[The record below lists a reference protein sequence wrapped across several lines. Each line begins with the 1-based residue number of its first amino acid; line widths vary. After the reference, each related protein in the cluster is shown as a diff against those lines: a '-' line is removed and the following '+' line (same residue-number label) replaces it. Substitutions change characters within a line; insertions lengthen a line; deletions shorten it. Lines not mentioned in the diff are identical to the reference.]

1 MYLPKS
7 KYLVKHT
14 KGGDFLNP
22 DGSSY
27 IGPYIETYKGNVYKG
42 REFTSNSVKLV
53 DIRAEDE
60 FVGSAKFKN
69 DRITPTEKDYKKGV
83 FNRYFIQD
91 KRNNKII
98 EVSQK
103 NFTKLNLELYTA
115 GAVVEWTLKGPAE
128 NINKDPYI
136 YFGAEAKNKEA
147 ILEAE
152 KTIKQLSSFVL
163 NNRKFV
169 V

>member
-27 IGPYIETYKGNVYKG
+27 IGPYVETYKGNVYRG
-42 REFTSNSVKLV
+42 REFSSNSVKLV
-53 DIRAEDE
+53 DIRAKGE
-60 FVGSAKFKN
+60 FDDTPDFKN

-103 NFTKLNLELYTA
+103 NFTKFNSERYTT

-128 NINKDPYI
+128 NINKGPYI

-152 KTIKQLSSFVL
+152 KTIKQLSRVVL

>member
-1 MYLPKS
+1 MTVDDSDLTSLKVYERES
-7 KYLVKHT
+7 AIR
-14 KGGDFLNP
+14 FE
-22 DGSSY
+22 
-27 IGPYIETYKGNVYKG
+27 YIEK
-42 REFTSNSVKLV
+42 RL
-53 DIRAEDE
+53 DE
-60 FVGSAKFKN
+60 GSAKFKN

-98 EVSQK
+98 EVTQK

-115 GAVVEWTLKGPAE
+115 GVVVEWTLKGPAE
-128 NINKDPYI
+128 NINKGPYI

>member
-14 KGGDFLNP
+14 KGGELLNP
-22 DGSSY
+22 DGSEY
-27 IGPYIETYKGNVYKG
+27 RGPFIETYKGKVYKG
-42 REFTSNSVKLV
+42 RIFSSKSVRLT
-53 DIRAEDE
+53 DIRSTDNYDQAAD
-60 FVGSAKFKN
+60 FKN
-69 DRITPTEKDYKKGV
+69 DYIKPTEKDYERGY
-83 FNRYFIQD
+83 FLRYFIQD
-91 KRNNKII
+91 KRNKRII
-98 EVSQK
+98 EVNKK
-103 NFTKLNLELYTA
+103 NFEPLYRELYTA

-128 NINKDPYI
+128 NINKGPYI

-152 KTIKQLSSFVL
+152 ETIKQLSSFVL